1 MKLNSLLLTAVI
13 TILLFCGFYINAS
26 AEKFPKQL
34 QVGEELTYVVRYSFI
49 KLGEIKIKI
58 TGKKNENGNEFHTA
72 IAYINS
78 YPNIPFVNLHQ
89 IYETKFNNKLSSNY
103 FRGIVKYDDY
113 SSYTEYLFD
122 YKNNKIGIKKG
133 KLNPPEVW
141 TDSTANNNL
150 ELQDG
155 LSILL
160 FARMNNGV
168 KKSVRVP
175 SFVNEKV
182 EYANVNFYESIH
194 KISIDAVDYDIEC
207 TYLDGET
214 DFVSIFGLTGYFE
227 GWFSND
233 KYAVPIL
240 AKMKVIIGNVTLELI
255 SWKKE
260 GWQPPRFKDKR

>member
-1 MKLNSLLLTAVI
+1 MKLISYLTAAVL
-13 TILLFCGFYINAS
+13 TIMLYCGFYFNINPQTI
-26 AEKFPKQL
+26 PKEL
-34 QVGEELTYVVRYSFI
+34 QVGEELTYVVRYSFL

-58 TGKKNENGNEFHTA
+58 TGKKNDNGEYHTA

-78 YPNIPFVNLHQ
+78 YPNIPFVDLHQ
-89 IYETKFNNKLSSNY
+89 IYETKFNSKLTSNY
-103 FRGIVKYDDY
+103 FRGIVKYKDH
-113 SSYTEYLFD
+113 SSYTEYFFD
-122 YKNNKIGIKKG
+122 YKNNSVGIKKG

-141 TDSTANNNL
+141 TDSTANINV

-168 KKSVRVP
+168 RKTIRVP
-175 SFVNEKV
+175 SFVNEKI
-182 EYANVNFYESIH
+182 EYATINFYDKIH
-194 KISIDAVDYDIEC
+194 KVSIDAVDYDIEC

-240 AKMKVIIGNVTLELI
+240 AKMKVIIGNVTLELV

-260 GWQPPRFKDKR
+260 GWQPPRYRR